1 MGDGSPYGDRTVW
14 YQRSL
19 YTGEGWDSAGSMG
32 YRADEASLQLHKA
45 CSWKQKSAAHSY
57 LALLFA
63 SFTDSCLSR
72 M

>member
-1 MGDGSPYGDRTVW
+1 MGLGLSGTKGALGIQGKSGT
-14 YQRSL
+14 QR
-19 YTGEGWDSAGSMG
+19 GGWGCKA
-32 YRADEASLQLHKA
+32 AKALLQLHKA
-45 CSWKQKSAAHSY
+45 CPWKQKSAAHSY